1 MALTANPAAV
11 VPSLPLRSAILLT
24 ALNAVPP
31 LAIDMFLP
39 SMPAMADEFDVRPGI
54 LQLAV
59 TLFLLALAMS
69 QLVYGPMS
77 DRFGRRPV
85 LIAGLSLFIG
95 GGLGCMVAPNAE
107 ILIAARVVQGI
118 GGGAGPALG
127 RAIVLDVYGRQRAA
141 QFLAQMTIA
150 IALAPMIAPVIGS
163 GLQALGWRTV
173 FVVLTAIGVAMLA
186 GYLWLFKET
195 IPAKDE
201 TAMNGRQMAR
211 NYGTLLSSRTFTSYA
226 LVMALMFSA
235 QLIFISSSSFVLID
249 ELGLSPG
256 LFGLSFGSVALGIML
271 GATISR
277 RLVQQMAE
285 ARVTWIGTIV
295 SAVATALMAAV
306 TLAGVESVFIIVLP
320 MFVSAAGMGILRP
333 PATAASLIPFPQMA
347 GLASAVQGFSQI
359 AFASL
364 YSIVYGGVIGVGVVS
379 MVLAIAFAA
388 NTGLLTLAL
397 LRPGREARA

>member
-1 MALTANPAAV
+1 MSEAPGATPG
-11 VPSLPLRSAILLT
+11 LPLRSAILLT

-39 SMPAMADEFDVRPGI
+39 SMPAMKEEFHVEAGV

-59 TLFLLALAMS
+59 TLFLLSLATS

-77 DRFGRRPV
+77 DRYGRRPV
-85 LIAGLSLFIG
+85 LVAGLALFIA
-95 GGLGCMVAPNAE
+95 GGLGCLVAPNAE
-107 ILIAARVVQGI
+107 VLIAARVVQGI

-127 RAIVLDVYGRQRAA
+127 RAIVLDVYGRHRAA

-150 IALAPMIAPVIGS
+150 IALAPMIAPVIGG

-173 FVVLTAIGVAMLA
+173 FVVLTAIGVVMLL

-195 IPAKDE
+195 NLARDPD
-201 TAMNGRQMAR
+201 AMNARKMAR
-211 NYGTLLSSRTFTSYA
+211 NYRTLLSSRTFTSYA

-235 QLIFISSSSFVLID
+235 QLVFISSSSFVLID

-256 LFGLSFGSVALGIML
+256 LFGISFGAVAFGIMT

-277 RLVQQMAE
+277 RLVQQMTDS
-285 ARVTWIGTIV
+285 RVTLIGTAL
-295 SAVATALMAAV
+295 SAAATALMALV
-306 TLAGVESVFIIVLP
+306 TVAGAQSVATIVLP
-320 MFVSAAGMGILRP
+320 MFVSAVGMGILRP

-359 AFASL
+359 AIASV
-364 YSIVYGGVIGVGVVS
+364 YSIVYGGAVGVGVVS
-379 MVLAIAFAA
+379 MTLAIALAA
-388 NTGLLTLAL
+388 NAGLLTLWT
-397 LRPGREARA
+397 LRPARE

>member
-1 MALTANPAAV
+1 MTTRATEV
-11 VPSLPLRSAILLT
+11 VPSLPLKSAILLT

-39 SMPAMADEFDVRPGI
+39 SMPAMSEEFDVRPGV

-59 TLFLLALAMS
+59 TLFLLSLAMS
-69 QLVYGPMS
+69 QLIYGPMS

-85 LIAGLSLFIG
+85 LIAGLGLFIA
-95 GGLGCMVAPNAE
+95 GGLICMVAPSAE
-107 ILIAARVVQGI
+107 VLIAARVLQGI

-127 RAIVLDVYGRQRAA
+127 RAIVLDVYGRQRSA

-173 FVVLTAIGVAMLA
+173 FVALTAIGIAMLL

-195 IPAKDE
+195 IPAKDA

-211 NYGTLLSSRTFTSYA
+211 NYGTLLSSRTFTSYG

-235 QLIFISSSSFVLID
+235 QLVFISSSSFVLID
-249 ELGLSPG
+249 ELGLSPS
-256 LFGLSFGSVALGIML
+256 LFGLSFGSVAFGIMA
-271 GATISR
+271 GATLSR

-285 ARVTWIGTIV
+285 SRVTWIGTIV
-295 SAVATALMAAV
+295 SAVATAVMAAV
-306 TLAGVESVFIIVLP
+306 TLAGAESVFVIVLP

-359 AFASL
+359 AFASIW
-364 YSIVYGGVIGVGVVS
+364 SIVYGGAVGVGVVS
-379 MVLAIAFAA
+379 MVLAIALAA
-388 NTGLLTLAL
+388 NLGLLTLAV
-397 LRPGREARA
+397 LRPGRGAT

>member
-1 MALTANPAAV
+1 MTTRATEV
-11 VPSLPLRSAILLT
+11 VPSLPLKSAVLLT

-39 SMPAMADEFDVRPGI
+39 SMPAMSEEFDVRPGV

-69 QLVYGPMS
+69 QLIYGPMS

-85 LIAGLSLFIG
+85 LIAGLGLFIA
-95 GGLGCMVAPNAE
+95 GGLICMVAPSAE
-107 ILIAARVVQGI
+107 VLIAARVLQGI

-127 RAIVLDVYGRQRAA
+127 RAIVLDVYGRQRSA

-173 FVVLTAIGVAMLA
+173 FVALTAIGIAMLL

-195 IPAKDE
+195 IPAKDA
-201 TAMNGRQMAR
+201 TAMNGRQMTR
-211 NYGTLLSSRTFTSYA
+211 NYGTLLSSRTFTSYG

-235 QLIFISSSSFVLID
+235 QLVFISSSSFVLID

-256 LFGLSFGSVALGIML
+256 LFGLSFGSVAFGIMA
-271 GATISR
+271 GATLSR

-285 ARVTWIGTIV
+285 SRVTWIGTVV
-295 SAVATALMAAV
+295 SAVATAVMAVV
-306 TLAGVESVFIIVLP
+306 TLAGAESVFVIVLP

-359 AFASL
+359 AFASVW
-364 YSIVYGGVIGVGVVS
+364 SIVYGGAVGVGVVS
-379 MVLAIAFAA
+379 MVLAIALAA
-388 NTGLLTLAL
+388 NLGLLTLAV
-397 LRPGREARA
+397 LRPGREAT